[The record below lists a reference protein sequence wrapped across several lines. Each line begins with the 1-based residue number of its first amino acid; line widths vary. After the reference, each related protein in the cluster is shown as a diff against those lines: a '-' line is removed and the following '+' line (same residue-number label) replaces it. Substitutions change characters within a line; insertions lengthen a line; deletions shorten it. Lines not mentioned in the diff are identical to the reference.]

1 MSNHTTL
8 TTLFTAL
15 HGSLP
20 YEYDEL
26 LVNEKGLSQTIVIS
40 KPDTERTIYI
50 TANTPDDNGVLDA
63 TTYDN
68 DQDDDPTEI
77 TQWDTN
83 DPDLTFA
90 DIIDHIKKSL

>member
-26 LVNEKGLSQTIVIS
+26 LVNNEGPDQIIVIS

-50 TANTPDDNGVLDA
+50 TANIPDDNGVLDVA
-63 TTYDN
+63 TYD
-68 DQDDDPTEI
+68 DAYDDDLVGI
-77 TQWDTN
+77 YLWDTN
-83 DPDLTFA
+83 DPDLDLVDLIA
-90 DIIDHIKKSL
+90 YIEKSL

>member
-1 MSNHTTL
+1 MSDHTTL

-15 HGSLP
+15 RGSLP

-26 LVNEKGLSQTIVIS
+26 LVNEKGLDQIIVIS
-40 KPDTERTIYI
+40 KPDTERTICI
-50 TANTPDDNGVLDA
+50 TANTPDDNGVLDM

-83 DPDLTFA
+83 DPNLNLIDLIA
-90 DIIDHIKKSL
+90 YIEKSL

>member
-8 TTLFTAL
+8 TALFATL

-26 LVNEKGLSQTIVIS
+26 LINEKGLGQIIVIS

-50 TANTPDDNGVLDA
+50 TANASDDNGILDI

-68 DQDDDPTEI
+68 EQDDDPTEI

-83 DPDLTFA
+83 DPDLSLI
-90 DIIDHIKKSL
+90 DLIIYIERRI

>member
-8 TTLFTAL
+8 TILFTAL
-15 HGSLP
+15 QGSLP

-26 LVNEKGLSQTIVIS
+26 YVNEKGLDQIIVIS
-40 KPDTERTIYI
+40 KPDTECTIYI
-50 TANTPDDNGVLDA
+50 TANTPDDNGILDVV
-63 TTYDN
+63 TYDN

-83 DPDLTFA
+83 DPNLTLTDL
-90 DIIDHIKKSL
+90 INYIKKSL

>member
-1 MSNHTTL
+1 MSDQTTL

-26 LVNEKGLSQTIVIS
+26 LVKEKGLDQIIVIS

-50 TANTPDDNGVLDA
+50 TANTPDDNGILDM
-63 TTYDN
+63 TTYDSE
-68 DQDDDPTEI
+68 QDDDPTEI

-83 DPDLTFA
+83 DPNLSLFDLLTY
-90 DIIDHIKKSL
+90 IERRI